1 MLDWF
6 CDISSL
12 IILYVTV
19 VVIFV
24 QVICRYVLEVA
35 LPWTEEFARFAFL
48 WLIFLANAMA
58 ERQKEHFRVSYF
70 VEQAPRRLRYVFWV
84 AGEILIFTFFI
95 WLLMDS
101 LAFVQMGK
109 RMISPVM
116 QLRLDWIYWGLPAA
130 VMLSLLN
137 RSRNIVAVLS
147 RAARQ
152 PIRLSRGGAV
162 HAERNRLIAALPGVD
177 VHGHPGRALHDHHRL
192 HHHQV
197 HPS

>member
-1 MLDWF
+1 MTLALRVLDRLCDVTTML
-6 CDISSL
+6 
-12 IILYVTV
+12 ILWVTV

-24 QVICRYVLEVA
+24 QVIARYILEVA

-70 VEQAPRRLRYVFWV
+70 VEQAPPKLRYAFW
-84 AGEILIFTFFI
+84 ATGEILIFVFFI

-101 LAFVQMGK
+101 LTFVQMGK

-130 VMLSLLN
+130 VILSLLN
-137 RSRNIVAVLS
+137 RSRNIVAVL
-147 RAARQ
+147 Q
-152 PIRLSRGGAV
+152 
-162 HAERNRLIAALPGVD
+162 ERPDNPFA
-177 VHGHPGRALHDHHRL
+177 
-192 HHHQV
+192 
-197 HPS
+197 

>member
-1 MLDWF
+1 MTLALRVLDRLCDVTTML
-6 CDISSL
+6 
-12 IILYVTV
+12 ILWVTV

-24 QVICRYVLEVA
+24 QVIARYILEVA

-70 VEQAPRRLRYVFWV
+70 VEQAPPKLRYAFWA
-84 AGEILIFTFFI
+84 AGEILIFVFFI

-101 LAFVQMGK
+101 LTFVQMGK

-130 VMLSLLN
+130 VILSLLN
-137 RSRNIVAVLS
+137 RSRNIVAVLQD
-147 RAARQ
+147 RPDNPFA
-152 PIRLSRGGAV
+152 
-162 HAERNRLIAALPGVD
+162 
-177 VHGHPGRALHDHHRL
+177 
-192 HHHQV
+192 
-197 HPS
+197 